1 MLHNYLS
8 PWLEVLL
15 ETMTVA
21 QLVRKFF
28 VFTKFESL
36 LPCPQQPATESGP
49 EPIQSSLH
57 PQTQG
62 TLTKNF
68 NILFPSMSSL
78 QSCVFPLRFQTKIF
92 FVLPDSSVVLRSP
105 PILSSFSNYW
115 ITVGETVQ
123 MTRLTITQSY
133 SAALS
138 SQSKSNHVIP
148 LRRKTKSHTHTK
160 QLGKLYK

>member
-1 MLHNYLS
+1 MS
-8 PWLEVLL
+8 V
-15 ETMTVA
+15 V

-28 VFTKFESL
+28 VFMKFEGL

-62 TLTKNF
+62 TLKKNF
-68 NILFPSMSSL
+68 NILFPSMSSP
-78 QSCVFPLRFQTKIF
+78 QSYVFPLGFQTKIF
-92 FVLPDSSVVLRSP
+92 FVLPDSSALLRSP

-115 ITVGETVQ
+115 IVVGETVQ
-123 MTRLTITQSY
+123 MMRLTITQSY
-133 SAALS
+133 PAALS
-138 SQSKSNHVIP
+138 SQSTSNYVIQ
-148 LRRKTKSHTHTK
+148 LRRKTKSHTHIK